1 MEEVEKIRNDKD
13 TTLDELL
20 TKEHNCTKQL
30 LAAEQIVTNV
40 LQRDQRITSAWQLWG
55 QVLEMLGRTEK
66 AAEVL
71 LTCLEW
77 EQRNSFGSV
86 SQCRVII

>member
-1 MEEVEKIRNDKD
+1 MPQFVETQLLEAGALVSEASQLLEEVEKIRNDKD

-55 QVLEMLGRTEK
+55 QVL
-66 AAEVL
+66 
-71 LTCLEW
+71 
-77 EQRNSFGSV
+77 
-86 SQCRVII
+86 